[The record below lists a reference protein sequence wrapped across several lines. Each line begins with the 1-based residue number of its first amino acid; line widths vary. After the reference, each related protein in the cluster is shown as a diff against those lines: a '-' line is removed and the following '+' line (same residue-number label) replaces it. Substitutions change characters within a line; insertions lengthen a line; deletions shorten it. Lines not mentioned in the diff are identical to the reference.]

1 MEKNIRN
8 AFICPKCAQK
18 SESGNTPG
26 ISIKN
31 MGTMFDDTLTITV
44 ECADCHSVWKTYVKA
59 ADFTAEALYIPQD
72 EAEQPKED

>member
-8 AFICPKCAQK
+8 AFICPNCVQK
-18 SESGNTPG
+18 SGTGDTPG

-44 ECADCHSVWKTYVKA
+44 ECVECHSIWKTYVKVE
-59 ADFTAEALYIPQD
+59 DFTAEALYIPKN
-72 EAEQPKED
+72 EAEQPKKD